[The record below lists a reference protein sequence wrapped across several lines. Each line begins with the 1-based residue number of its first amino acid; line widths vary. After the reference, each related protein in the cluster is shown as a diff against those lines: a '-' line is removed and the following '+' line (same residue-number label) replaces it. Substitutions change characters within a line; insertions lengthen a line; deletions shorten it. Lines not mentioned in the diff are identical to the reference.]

1 LLRNGA
7 IVYDGPMGSL
17 RRFKDD
23 VREVD
28 KGFECGLSLENFQDI
43 KVGDRIEAYVV
54 EQETAKL

>member
-1 LLRNGA
+1 
-7 IVYDGPMGSL
+7 MGSL